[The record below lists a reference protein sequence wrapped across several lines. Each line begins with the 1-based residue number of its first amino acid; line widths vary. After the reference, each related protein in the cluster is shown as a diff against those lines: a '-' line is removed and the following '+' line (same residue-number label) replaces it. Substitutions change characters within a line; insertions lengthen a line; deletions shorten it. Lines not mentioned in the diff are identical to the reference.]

1 MVSKDNSVLALSAA
15 VVRLGEHKFPIRITD
30 SVRGFLETAA
40 KVTGLDFSGD
50 NLEVELGKLGP
61 ISAMLAATIRN
72 TANPTMLSAGT
83 SINVIPSTA
92 VAYVDG
98 RFLPGYEAEFH
109 KEISEVLGPEIDWEL
124 VLQDIALETKF
135 EGPLIEAMSAALLSE
150 DSGAVPLPYMMS
162 GGTDAK
168 AFSSLN
174 MKCYGFSPLL
184 LPSDLNFS
192 GLFHGVNERV
202 PVDSLLFG
210 EKVLD
215 HFLRNS

>member
-1 MVSKDNSVLALSAA
+1 
-15 VVRLGEHKFPIRITD
+15 
-30 SVRGFLETAA
+30 
-40 KVTGLDFSGD
+40 
-50 NLEVELGKLGP
+50 
-61 ISAMLAATIRN
+61 
-72 TANPTMLSAGT
+72 
-83 SINVIPSTA
+83 
-92 VAYVDG
+92 
-98 RFLPGYEAEFH
+98 
-109 KEISEVLGPEIDWEL
+109 
-124 VLQDIALETKF
+124 
-135 EGPLIEAMSAALLSE
+135 MSAALLSE
-150 DSGAVPLPYMMS
+150 DPGAIPLPYMMS